1 MSFPEAIERG
11 VELPDGAR
19 YLRCALQVKPWAY
32 IERERKATSYDD
44 EVAYHTALIDAC
56 VASGIGAIAVTDH
69 HAVLTSAP
77 LLHLARDHGLVAY
90 PGFEATAKDGVHLLC
105 IFDPAKDLH
114 ENRPVPR

>member
-77 LLHLARDHGLVAY
+77 LLHLARDHGLVAFSTGHASGM
-90 PGFEATAKDGVHLLC
+90 PLSS
-105 IFDPAKDLH
+105 
-114 ENRPVPR
+114 PRTSGSRSSRQGGCRTV